1 MKKTAIVYHYLAHY
15 RLAVFQELMKSKQ
28 IEYHLISDIVTTD
41 GIKGI
46 DPELAKIPVEMGGL
60 RWHFVDNKW
69 YKHTFLWQKGLFKEL
84 YKGSYDEV
92 LFLGNIYYISTW
104 FSIAYLKLKNKK
116 IYFWT
121 HGVTSNEVGLKWQ
134 LRKFFYSCADKV
146 LLYGNNAKKVM
157 VKNGFSEQQ
166 LEVVFNSLNYDTQI
180 KFRNKI
186 NQTVILKTKKQLFK
200 DPSLPNLVFVGRL
213 TAQKKLDMVINALNI
228 LESKNIQ
235 LNLLFVGE
243 GSAKNILQKMAT
255 EIGLNEKIVFY
266 GSCYDEEKLSQLI
279 GSSDIC
285 VSPGEVGLTAM
296 TALGYGTP
304 VISHDNFNHQMPE
317 YEAIVP
323 GKNGDLFKHNS
334 TEDLA
339 DKIASWLTRTTDL
352 EREQIQNQCFKI
364 IDEKYNPKN
373 QAKII
378 TALSL

>member
-235 LNLLFVGE
+235 LNLLFVGD